1 MDKKC
6 SFSVRS
12 NNTVMEIKS
21 SGIIDLPLIHALIVP
36 FLIKHYT
43 SCFPFCKEA
52 LDLKEPTRL
61 EKVGFMRLSIP
72 IPFLKDRSVVIRG
85 VGFQLREKPHKALI
99 YAEGVT

>member
-1 MDKKC
+1 
-6 SFSVRS
+6 
-12 NNTVMEIKS
+12 MEIKS